1 MSHPALTQLRAL
13 RYFTEIPA
21 LEPQLLDWL
30 LLEDSM
36 TKRFEQQGK
45 TVSVTM
51 IREGFVEQNEI
62 PEELPLLPKESRY
75 WLREILL
82 CADGEPWLAGRT
94 VVPVST
100 LSGPELALQKLG
112 KTPLGRYLFTSSTL
126 TRDFIE
132 IGRDAGLWGRRSRL
146 RLSGKPLLLTELF
159 LPGVTV
165 VLRGKNMEW
174 SLTQNKLLAFHR
186 LMRTD
191 KPIGA
196 LLLLWP
202 TLWALWV
209 ATPGVPQLWILAVF
223 VAGVWLM
230 RAAGCVVNDYADRK
244 FDGHVKRTAN
254 RPLPSG
260 AVTEKEARTLFVV
273 LVLISFLL
281 VLTLN
286 TMTILL
292 SIAALALAWV
302 YPFMKRYTHL
312 PQVVLGAAFGWS
324 IPMAFAAV
332 SESVPLSC
340 WLMFLANILWAVAY
354 DTQYAMVDRD
364 DDVKI
369 GIKSTAILFGQYD
382 KLIIGILQIGV
393 LALMAIIGELNGL
406 GWGYYWSILVAGAL
420 FVYQQKLIA
429 NREREACFKAFMN
442 NNYVGLVLFLG
453 LAMSYWH
460 F

>member
-1 MSHPALTQLRAL
+1 
-13 RYFTEIPA
+13 
-21 LEPQLLDWL
+21 
-30 LLEDSM
+30 
-36 TKRFEQQGK
+36 
-45 TVSVTM
+45 
-51 IREGFVEQNEI
+51 
-62 PEELPLLPKESRY
+62 
-75 WLREILL
+75 
-82 CADGEPWLAGRT
+82 
-94 VVPVST
+94 
-100 LSGPELALQKLG
+100 
-112 KTPLGRYLFTSSTL
+112 
-126 TRDFIE
+126 
-132 IGRDAGLWGRRSRL
+132 
-146 RLSGKPLLLTELF
+146 
-159 LPGVTV
+159 
-165 VLRGKNMEW
+165 MEW
-174 SLTQNKLLAFHR
+174 SLTQNKLLAYHR

-209 ATPGVPQLWILAVF
+209 ATPGVPPLWILGVF
-223 VAGVWLM
+223 IAGVWLM

-244 FDGHVKRTAN
+244 FDGHVKRTAH

-260 AVTEKEARTLFVV
+260 QVTEKEARTLFIV
-273 LVLISFLL
+273 LVLLSFLL

-292 SIAALALAWV
+292 SVAALALAWA

-364 DDVKI
+364 DDLKI
-369 GIKSTAILFGQYD
+369 GIKSTAILFGRHD
-382 KLIIGILQIGV
+382 KLIIGILQVAV
-393 LALMAIIGELNGL
+393 LALMVTMGYLNGL
-406 GWGYYWSILVAGAL
+406 NWAFYWAVLVAGML

-429 NREREACFKAFMN
+429 KREREACFKAFMN

-453 LAMSYWH
+453 LAMSY
-460 F
+460 FS

>member
-1 MSHPALTQLRAL
+1 
-13 RYFTEIPA
+13 
-21 LEPQLLDWL
+21 
-30 LLEDSM
+30 
-36 TKRFEQQGK
+36 
-45 TVSVTM
+45 
-51 IREGFVEQNEI
+51 
-62 PEELPLLPKESRY
+62 
-75 WLREILL
+75 
-82 CADGEPWLAGRT
+82 
-94 VVPVST
+94 
-100 LSGPELALQKLG
+100 
-112 KTPLGRYLFTSSTL
+112 
-126 TRDFIE
+126 
-132 IGRDAGLWGRRSRL
+132 
-146 RLSGKPLLLTELF
+146 
-159 LPGVTV
+159 
-165 VLRGKNMEW
+165 MEW
-174 SLTQNKLLAFHR
+174 SLRQNKLLAYHR

-209 ATPGVPQLWILAVF
+209 ATPGLPPLWILAVF

-260 AVTEKEARTLFVV
+260 AVTEKEARNLFVG
-273 LVLISFLL
+273 LVLLSFLL

-286 TMTILL
+286 TMTIVL
-292 SIAALALAWV
+292 SVAALALAWV

-340 WLMFLANILWAVAY
+340 WLLFIANICWAVAY

-369 GIKSTAILFGQYD
+369 GIKSTAILFGRHD
-382 KLIIGILQIGV
+382 KLIIGILQVVVMG
-393 LALMAIIGELNGL
+393 LMALVGWLNGL
-406 GWGYYWSILVAGAL
+406 GAVFYAAILIAGGL
-420 FVYQQKLIA
+420 FAYQQKLIA
-429 NREREACFKAFMN
+429 HRERAACFQAFMN
-442 NNYVGLVLFLG
+442 NNYVGLVLFIG
-453 LAMSYWH
+453 LVFSYQPI
-460 F
+460 